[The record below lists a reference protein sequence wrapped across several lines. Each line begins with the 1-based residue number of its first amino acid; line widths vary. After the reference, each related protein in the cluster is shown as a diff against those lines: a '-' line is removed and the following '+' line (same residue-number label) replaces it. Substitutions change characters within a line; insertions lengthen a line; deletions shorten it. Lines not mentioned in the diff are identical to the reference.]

1 MYIKAADDAEVA
13 TALAQVYTDHTVP
26 FNFEDFISLCSNS
39 IEEQR
44 EKDEQILELKSRL
57 EKYEQLQKDNK
68 VNQFQDF
75 IREYSENVSEFMGGG
90 FAMPDRKSVV

>member
-1 MYIKAADDAEVA
+1 MPYRITYNCKELLCTGFDGDFFYFRDKKCLYIKAADDAEVA
-13 TALAQVYTDHTVP
+13 TALAQVYTDNTVP

-57 EKYEQLQKDNK
+57 EKYERE
-68 VNQFQDF
+68 FG
-75 IREYSENVSEFMGGG
+75 IRI
-90 FAMPDRKSVV
+90 A